1 MAGEYLVSKKYHEIS
16 MLAGETA
23 GRVSKNGKEWTK
35 YLTTAARLYK
45 YPFEDQ
51 MLIYAQRPDAK
62 ACATM
67 EIWNEKMFCW
77 VNRGAKGI
85 ALFDRE
91 SERPRLKYVF
101 DVSNVHKSRRI
112 GKDPYLWELR
122 EEHKDVVLAQLE
134 KTYGAT
140 NKENSFEG
148 RLMEIARRIAEDY
161 YTEILPDL
169 LYSKEGS
176 FLEELDELNVG
187 LRLRETLSASI
198 AYTILSRCG
207 ADMDL
212 WKDDLNFDY
221 ISEFNT
227 SMALSVVGNATT
239 DMCKP
244 RLMEIGKTVAAYDRQ
259 IARNKAKEKANAVQT
274 DTNEKNPEKV
284 LANIPDPR
292 YNALK
297 RESENEPQTE
307 TTTNHIET
315 EGIAHGTD
323 IREERGLSDTEPG
336 AGQRAGGTADQVRAD
351 AEELSE
357 GTPEG
362 DLQRAADDGKTER
375 ALSGDTE
382 AGRGADGLPDGADGE
397 SRGSGRSTESVR
409 SDEMGGEDEQHQE
422 LSGGDRADG
431 AGVQPLSSEEQQ
443 NKEAEEPDNGEDS
456 LSGSFLDNPDFAE
469 KTMEV
474 QKGILCS
481 DSFLIHKRPEIA
493 GYFAM
498 ETDTR
503 LQTEYFKNSFH
514 FGIYYALNVAG
525 TSVGFHANE
534 EGLHINMSGKAGA
547 ENETLLSW
555 EDARFLVNSYMED
568 DVYLLPGEKAEQI
581 DTNGMYQQ
589 LDLFSLFSEQVGSIA
604 VKEAEQGII
613 PAEKI
618 SPESQKEA
626 LPKEQLDT
634 ILQSGGGRDN
644 SRKRIYAK
652 YQQGKTPEEMAEFLK
667 KEYGTTGKGFEF
679 DGKQVSVWFNEQ
691 GMTVGYGT
699 SALERPAFTMN
710 WQEIE
715 MGIRSLV
722 EDGAY
727 IGANE
732 IYLMDEV
739 NRGNIATHLFFFFR
753 DGMGELPE
761 GLELNAGNYPDS
773 HARILELLSTTE
785 GIDLIASHM
794 DKAFGQLERGEKKL
808 RFRSV
813 MSKEELRA
821 ELDNL
826 LLEKK
831 TFPVSDHVEVKK
843 EDFITQDEI
852 DHRLG
857 GGSGYQHGSFRI
869 YDYFME
875 GHDSKEAAAFLKKEY
890 GTGGSTHALAGADHS
905 YENHDAKGISLEKG
919 SIMEPYTKI
928 LLSWKVVE
936 KRIRKLIE
944 EDKYLSPKGK
954 ETYAEYKEEQA
965 QKELEKAQAKLER
978 DTKVSCKDAIDRTIA
993 ENFDGYRLPKGT
1005 AEGVIKEY
1013 GIERVSYVLAN
1024 TIMHRR
1030 QEERISPENKE
1041 WAMSIEPYAM
1051 YESRDIVAASHP
1063 AVLNG
1068 FINQARRYI
1077 EQEKELA
1084 AQAEAE
1090 QAQEPEQNDV
1100 SDISEGELDWHI
1112 VHDMDDDNG
1121 QPTEW
1126 SAKLPNGEFLWIDKE
1141 TEGYALYNTHMT
1153 DASPVSVSE
1162 TLDGAKESGEDYAFE
1177 IAHVEEVEKITVAL
1191 ESTEDFSE
1199 PGIGFYTHQY
1209 ADGRE
1214 GVRYRLVTMGENG
1227 LLVPYPEHNRF
1238 FINRELAQ
1246 EYIDNHADL
1255 IDVIGYDEMV
1265 YGSMRKQ
1272 SEYKRE
1278 QTRQEIAPAQEVA
1291 SAERQE
1297 EKVQP
1302 EQDTPTSEKLTDLEK
1317 KAVEI
1322 AKGYENLPLTE
1333 KIGVI
1338 ARTFGCTSGKIET
1351 SPCTGKWRGTSD
1363 ISIRLDSGAS
1373 LFVGNYRTPQAKTAK
1388 VQNECVNAALV
1399 RFNPEIV
1406 AATKEAAIGAL
1417 KEREAKDNEI
1427 AAQKGL
1433 KPYTLLNVE
1442 ISDGTDDNGGYFG
1455 WYYVTLAVDG
1465 KIHAHLETGLNYEI
1479 AKGKISENSTR
1490 ENYFAAGA
1498 LKETDVDYV
1507 FNNVGF
1513 SSTDGSYSLPISNDV
1528 LERAEKTLAQR
1539 REAAEWTDVEHSET
1553 VDGQDTSGHDVQKSE
1568 DTISIDGQECVKTDE
1583 WKAGDNKYV
1592 LGNSVEDSDFFYAE
1606 VNGDTHFEYDHRPD
1620 REEVEDDFIDL
1631 EAMRDI
1637 DRHEAQVF
1645 SRFEGSDDFPD
1656 VDADEKPLTADDI
1669 QNLVLINREY
1679 FATSRTTVYD
1689 FECDI
1694 RGEHDSLQYTLEYH
1708 DDGEGFTIHTE
1719 KDDIWERMPEPEL
1732 ERLEG
1737 ILSREAVYF
1746 KYHEKI
1752 AGTESLADLKELE
1765 YEIME
1770 DESPEFPAV
1779 SERVWKDFS
1788 QKEHELSAP
1797 EQETSGHDVQKQKYR
1812 IGVRVYLDNK
1822 PYEITRTDD
1831 WNVEIMD
1838 RSLYNP
1844 PRRLESWENFEKL
1857 LRQDERNAHLFTP
1870 EEKEPEKK
1878 SPAKQAEP
1886 KIDKSGAVNFYIT
1899 DDALGIGGAKEKFR
1913 RNVEAIRTLE
1923 AIESENRIATP
1934 EEQKILSQYVGWG
1947 GLADAFDESK
1957 SAWAGEY
1964 QELKSL
1970 LSETEY
1976 ASARESTLNAH
1987 YTSPVIIRSIY
1998 EALEKMGFEKG
2009 NVLEP
2014 AMGIGNFFGM
2024 LPEKMQESRLYG
2036 VELDGI
2042 TGRIA
2047 KQLYPKANIKI
2058 SGFEKTDYPNDFFDV
2073 AVGNVPFGQY
2083 KVADRQY
2090 DKNNFLIHDYFFAKT
2105 LDKVR
2110 PGGVVAFV
2118 TSKGTMDKKSP
2129 EVRKY
2134 LAQRAELLGAVR
2146 LPNTA
2151 FKENAGTEVTS
2162 DILFLKKRDR
2172 VMDLEPDWVHLS
2184 EDENGIAMNSYFA
2197 ERPEMIVGKMEMVSG
2212 PYGMES
2218 TCQPDTTRPFAEQ
2231 LREAISRID
2240 GEFEEVEL
2248 DELEDG
2254 FADQTIPA
2262 DPDVKNY
2269 SYTLVDDKVY
2279 YRENSVMKP
2288 VDMKDSMLERIKG
2301 MIAIRNCTQELIN
2314 VQLQEYPDTVIKE
2327 KQAELNALYDA
2338 FSKKYGLINSQ
2349 TNKRAFNQDS
2359 SYCLLCS
2366 LEKTDEEGKFV
2377 GKADMFTKRTIK
2389 KAEVVTSV
2397 DTATEALAV
2406 SLSEKARI
2414 DLDYMAELSGKDID
2428 TIKEELTGVIF
2439 QNPVTDK
2446 WETADEYLSGNVRDK
2461 LETAKVYAENHPE
2474 FAVNVQALT
2483 QVQPKEL
2490 DASEIEVRIGATWVK
2505 AEYLEDFMR
2514 DIFETPQNLLDRN
2527 IMGVQFSD
2535 ITGQWNVKGK
2545 NADYGNSLVNMTY
2558 GTSRR
2563 NAYQI
2568 LEDSLNLKDSRV
2580 YDTVVEDGKEKRVL
2594 NKKETTLAAQK
2605 QDTIREA
2612 FKDWVFRDPDR
2623 RQDLVAKYNQLFNST
2638 RPREYDGAHLK
2649 FPGMTPDI
2657 ELKPHQKNAV
2667 AHVLYGDN
2675 TLLAH
2680 CVGAGKTFEMT
2691 AAAMESK
2698 RLGLCQKSLFVVPNH
2713 LTEQW
2718 ASDFLRLY
2726 PGANILAATKKD
2738 FEPANRKKFC
2748 SRIATGDYDAVII
2761 GHSQFEKIPLSIER
2775 QEAMIERQISEIELA
2790 IEQAK
2795 ADNGERY
2802 TIKQMEK
2809 TRKSLSAR
2817 LEKLNDAT
2825 RKDNVVTFEQL
2836 GVDRLFVDESHNYK
2850 NLFLYTKMRN
2860 VAGIAQT
2867 EAQKSSDMFAK
2878 CQYLDEITGGKGV
2891 TFATGTPISN
2901 SMTELYT
2908 NMRYLQYSTLQKLG
2922 LGHFDSWASSFGET
2936 QTAIELAPEGTGYR
2950 AKTRFAKFFNLPE
2963 LISLFK
2969 ESADIQTPDML
2980 NLPVPEA
2987 EYENVVLKPSEYQQ
3001 DMVSSLAD
3009 RAEAVR
3015 NRLVEPYQDNM
3026 LKITNDGRKLALDQR
3041 LINDVLPDSDTSKAA
3056 MCVEKAFEIWEQ
3068 TKEKKST
3075 QLIFCDLSTP
3085 KGDGTFNVY
3094 EDIKNKLIE
3103 KGVPPEEIA
3112 FIHEANT
3119 ELRKA
3124 ELFGKVRS
3132 GQVRFLLGST
3142 QKMGAGTNVQDRLIA
3157 LHHLDVPWRPSDIE
3171 QQEGRILRQGNLN
3184 PKVKIFRYVTEGTFD
3199 SYSWQL
3205 IENKQKFIGQIMT
3218 SKSPVRSCEDVDE
3231 AALTYAE
3238 VKALAT
3244 GNPYIK
3250 EKMDL
3255 DIQVS
3260 KLKLMKGNHT
3270 SQKYRLED
3278 DILKRYPQQIA
3289 ILKERISGMTVDIQ
3303 TAKTNLP
3310 ADKEQFVMKVGDK
3323 VYTDKKEAGTALVE
3337 MCKEMKTLNVPATV
3351 GEYAGFKMAVSFD
3364 SFNHKFVMNLKGQLS
3379 HNLEI
3384 GSDPLGNIA
3393 RINHALESMPKQ
3405 LAEAQ
3410 TKLETVERQL
3420 ETAKVEV
3427 TKPFAQEAELAEK
3440 LERLAALNALLNM
3453 DEKGDEA
3460 LGMEDAPEEEN
3471 ESQKTSGHD
3480 VQKSAAGDDS
3490 PQKPKPAAAM
3500 ADKPIQRT
3508 SLKEKLEAFK
3518 VRAAGGNTEKT
3529 MPKKAKGKEEML

>member
-1 MAGEYLVSKKYHEIS
+1 MAEQYYVSKKYHEIS

-23 GRVSKNGKEWTK
+23 KQVTKNGEEWAN
-35 YLTTAARLYK
+35 YLNTAARLYK
-45 YPFEDQ
+45 YAFEDQ
-51 MLIYAQRPDAK
+51 MLIYAQRPDAN

-85 ALFDRE
+85 ALLDRE

-101 DVSNVHKSRRI
+101 DVSDVHKARRI

-122 EEHKDVVLAQLE
+122 EEHKEAVLAQLE

-140 NKENSFEG
+140 DKQNTFEG
-148 RLMEIARRIAEDY
+148 RLMEIARGIAEDY
-161 YTEILPDL
+161 YMEILPEL
-169 LYSKEGS
+169 SYAKEDS

-187 LRLRETLSASI
+187 VRLRDTLSASI
-198 AYTILSRCG
+198 AYTLLSRCG
-207 ADMDL
+207 ADMDY
-212 WKDDLNFDY
+212 WKDELDFSY

-227 SMALSVVGNATT
+227 TKVLSVIGNATT

-244 RLMEIGKTVAAYDRQ
+244 ILMEIGRTVAAYDRQ
-259 IARNKAKEKANAVQT
+259 TARNKAQEKANGVQSERP
-274 DTNEKNPEKV
+274 EKNAEKV
-284 LANIPDPR
+284 LAKAPEPR

-297 RESENEPQTE
+297 RESENEPQPE
-307 TTTNHIET
+307 TDTNHIET
-315 EGIAHGTD
+315 EGTAHGTD
-323 IREERGLSDTEPG
+323 IREERGLSDTEPDTQ
-336 AGQRAGGTADQVRAD
+336 QRAGGSADQVRAD

-362 DLQRAADDGKTER
+362 DLQRDASGGQSES

-382 AGRGADGLPDGADGE
+382 TGRAEAGRSDGADGE
-397 SRGSGRSTESVR
+397 SGGSGRGTESVR
-409 SDEMGGEDEQHQE
+409 SDEVGADDEQHQA
-422 LSGGDRADG
+422 LGGGNRIDG
-431 AGVQPLSSEEQQ
+431 AGLQSVSGEEQQ
-443 NKEAEEPDNGEDS
+443 NKETGEPDNGEDS
-456 LSGSFLDNPDFAE
+456 LSGSFLDNLSFAE
-469 KTMEV
+469 KAMEV
-474 QKGILCS
+474 QKGVLCS
-481 DSFLIHKRPEIA
+481 DHFLIHKRPEIA

-498 ETDTR
+498 ETDIR
-503 LQTEYFKNSFH
+503 LQTEYFKNCFR
-514 FGIYYALNVAG
+514 FGTYYGLDVAG
-525 TSVGFHANE
+525 TSIGFHANE
-534 EGLHINMSGKAGA
+534 EGLHINMSGKPGM
-547 ENETLLSW
+547 ENETTLSW
-555 EDARFLVNSYMED
+555 EDARYWVNSYMED
-568 DVYLLPGEKAEQI
+568 GVYLLPGEKAEQI

-589 LDLFSLFSEQVGSIA
+589 LDLFSMFAEQVGSIA
-604 VKEAEQGII
+604 MKEAEQGSVQ
-613 PAEKI
+613 PEKT
-618 SPESQKEA
+618 SPEPKKET
-626 LPKEQLDT
+626 LPKEQLDA
-634 ILQSGGGRDN
+634 ILRSGGGRDN

-667 KEYGTTGKGFEF
+667 REYKTTGKGFEF
-679 DGKQVSVWFNEQ
+679 DGKQVAVWFDGQ

-699 SALERPAFTMN
+699 SALERPKFTMG

-715 MGIRSLV
+715 QQIRSQV
-722 EDGAY
+722 ESGAY
-727 IGANE
+727 MGANE
-732 IYLMDEV
+732 AYLVDEV
-739 NRGNIATHLFFFFR
+739 ERGRIADRLYFFFR
-753 DGMGELPE
+753 DGIGEMPE
-761 GLELNAGNYPDS
+761 ELELKANNYPDS
-773 HARILELLSTTE
+773 HAGLIELLSTPE
-785 GIDLIASHM
+785 GVDLAASHM
-794 DKAFGQLERGEKKL
+794 DKALAQLESGEKKMRVRL
-808 RFRSV
+808 V
-813 MSKEELRA
+813 MSNEELRA

-831 TFPVSDHVEVKK
+831 TFPVSDSVEVRK

-857 GGSGYQHGSFRI
+857 SGSGYHHGSFRI

-875 GHDSKEAAAFLKKEY
+875 GHDSKEAADFLKKEY
-890 GTGGSTHALAGADHS
+890 GTGGSSHALAGSDHS
-905 YENHDAKGISLEKG
+905 WEDHDFKGIRLRKG
-919 SIMEPYTKI
+919 NISEPYADV

-936 KRIRKLIE
+936 KRIRKLVQ

-954 ETYAEYKEEQA
+954 EAFAVYKEEQA
-965 QKELEKAQAKLER
+965 QKELEKAQAKMER
-978 DTKVSCKDAIDRTIA
+978 DTKVACKDAIDRVIA

-1030 QEERISPENKE
+1030 QEDRISPENKE
-1041 WAMSIEPYAM
+1041 WAKSIEPYAM
-1051 YESRDIVAASHP
+1051 YENRDIVAASHP

-1068 FINQARRYI
+1068 FVNQARRYI
-1077 EQEKELA
+1077 EIEKELTIRA
-1084 AQAEAE
+1084 EEKQAE
-1090 QAQEPEQNDV
+1090 EQNNYDISDV
-1100 SDISEGELDWHI
+1100 SEGELDWHI

-1126 SAKLPNGEFLWIDKE
+1126 AAKLPDGGFLWIDKE
-1141 TEGYALYNTHMT
+1141 TEGYALYNTHHT
-1153 DASPVSVSE
+1153 DASPLSVSE
-1162 TLDGAKESGEDYAFE
+1162 TLDGAKEDGEDYTKEFAAGHAE
-1177 IAHVEEVEKITVAL
+1177 KVEKITVAL
-1191 ESTEDFSE
+1191 ESSENYSE
-1199 PGIGFYTHQY
+1199 PEIGFYTHQY

-1214 GVRYRLVTMGENG
+1214 GVRYRLVTPGEDG
-1227 LLVPYPEHNRF
+1227 FLVPYPEHNRF

-1246 EYIDNHADL
+1246 EYIDSHADL

-1265 YGSMRKQ
+1265 FSSMQKQ

-1278 QTRQEIAPAQEVA
+1278 QAQGE
-1291 SAERQE
+1291 
-1297 EKVQP
+1297 
-1302 EQDTPTSEKLTDLEK
+1302 
-1317 KAVEI
+1317 
-1322 AKGYENLPLTE
+1322 
-1333 KIGVI
+1333 
-1338 ARTFGCTSGKIET
+1338 
-1351 SPCTGKWRGTSD
+1351 
-1363 ISIRLDSGAS
+1363 
-1373 LFVGNYRTPQAKTAK
+1373 
-1388 VQNECVNAALV
+1388 
-1399 RFNPEIV
+1399 
-1406 AATKEAAIGAL
+1406 
-1417 KEREAKDNEI
+1417 
-1427 AAQKGL
+1427 
-1433 KPYTLLNVE
+1433 
-1442 ISDGTDDNGGYFG
+1442 
-1455 WYYVTLAVDG
+1455 
-1465 KIHAHLETGLNYEI
+1465 
-1479 AKGKISENSTR
+1479 
-1490 ENYFAAGA
+1490 
-1498 LKETDVDYV
+1498 
-1507 FNNVGF
+1507 
-1513 SSTDGSYSLPISNDV
+1513 
-1528 LERAEKTLAQR
+1528 
-1539 REAAEWTDVEHSET
+1539 
-1553 VDGQDTSGHDVQKSE
+1553 TSGHDVQRSGKGSE
-1568 DTISIDGQECVKTDE
+1568 
-1583 WKAGDNKYV
+1583 
-1592 LGNSVEDSDFFYAE
+1592 
-1606 VNGDTHFEYDHRPD
+1606 
-1620 REEVEDDFIDL
+1620 
-1631 EAMRDI
+1631 
-1637 DRHEAQVF
+1637 
-1645 SRFEGSDDFPD
+1645 DFPD
-1656 VDADEKPLTADDI
+1656 IDAAAVREKLENGEADKEVDAMLAFAEQAAKENKVESYKRFSVTETSDAFAPGEDFAVWDDIRDEYYRDSDGTLHTFASREEAGEYLEQVEKETNRQEAVEWAYVEQVKAGVQKDSAEKPLTADDI

-1679 FATSRTTVYD
+1679 SAGSRTTVYD

-1694 RGEHDSLQYTLEYH
+1694 RGEHDSLQYTLQYH

-1752 AGTESLADLKELE
+1752 ADTESLEKLKEIE

-1770 DESPEFPAV
+1770 DESSYFRAV

-1788 QKEHELSAP
+1788 QREGELSATEPGYFYQMEANPRSESINDRFFLQAYENEGNGRAIPRDVLFVGTP
-1797 EQETSGHDVQKQKYR
+1797 EQCRELLEKLENGELTQEQVKEIFAQGHEPEEATPEKPDYR
-1812 IGVRVYLDNK
+1812 VGNTVYIDNK
-1822 PYEITRTDD
+1822 PYEIVRTDD

-1838 RSLYNP
+1838 RSLFNP
-1844 PRRLESWENFEKL
+1844 PRRLESRENFAKL

-1870 EEKEPEKK
+1870 EEKEAEQTGYTTETAAVYPGEKNNLPYDVVIEKLHFDKPEKAEQEK
-1878 SPAKQAEP
+1878 QEYKIGDTVTIEGTEFIIEGISDREVQLRDPKLFYPIFRAESRENFERLLAEETENTLSEPKKQSPAKLAEP
-1886 KIDKSGAVNFYIT
+1886 QIDKSNAVNFRIT
-1899 DDALGIGGAKEKFR
+1899 DDAFGADAAKANTGFSPKEKFR
-1913 RNVEAIRTLE
+1913 RNIEAIRTLE
-1923 AIESENRIATP
+1923 QIEGENRTVTP

-1970 LSETEY
+1970 LSEQEY

-1998 EALEKMGFEKG
+1998 QALENMGFEKG

-2047 KQLYPKANIKI
+2047 KQLYPTANIKI

-2083 KVADRQY
+2083 KVSDRQY

-2172 VMDLEPDWVHLS
+2172 VMDIEPDWVHLS

-2197 ERPEMIVGKMEMVSG
+2197 GHPEMIVGKMEMVSG

-2218 TCQPDTTRPFAEQ
+2218 TCSPDTTRPFAEQ
-2231 LREAISRID
+2231 LAEAVSRIE
-2240 GEFEEVEL
+2240 GEIEEVEI
-2248 DELEDG
+2248 DELADDL
-2254 FADQTIPA
+2254 ADQTIPA

-2269 SYTLVDDKVY
+2269 SYALVEGKVY
-2279 YRENSVMKP
+2279 YRENSIMKP
-2288 VDMKDSMLERIKG
+2288 VDMKDSMLERIQG
-2301 MIAIRNCTQELIN
+2301 MVAIRDCTQELIN
-2314 VQLQEYPDTVIKE
+2314 VQLEEYPDSVIKD
-2327 KQAELNALYDA
+2327 KQAELNRLYDD
-2338 FSKKYGLINSQ
+2338 FTKKYGLINSQ

-2366 LEKTDEEGKFV
+2366 LEKTDEEGKFK
-2377 GKADMFTKRTIK
+2377 GKADMFTRRTIK
-2389 KAEVVTSV
+2389 KAEAVTSV
-2397 DTATEALAV
+2397 DTPTEALAV
-2406 SLSEKARI
+2406 SLSEKAKV
-2414 DLDYMAELSGKDID
+2414 DLDYMADLLMDDKEYTDGEAYGKMID
-2428 TIKEELTGVIF
+2428 KITEELAGVIF
-2439 QNPVTDK
+2439 KNPVTDK

-2474 FAVNVQALT
+2474 FNVNVQALT

-2505 AEYLEDFMR
+2505 PEYLEDFMR
-2514 DIFETPQNLLDRN
+2514 DIFETPQHLFDKKV
-2527 IMGVQFSD
+2527 MGIQFSD
-2535 ITGQWNVKGK
+2535 VTGQWNVKGK
-2545 NADYGNSLVNMTY
+2545 NADYGNALVNMTY

-2580 YDTVVEDGKEKRVL
+2580 YDTIVEDGKEKRVL

-2605 QDTIREA
+2605 QETIREA
-2612 FKDWVFRDPDR
+2612 FKDWIFREPER
-2623 RQDLVAKYNQLFNST
+2623 RQDLVAKYNKLFNST

-2657 ELKPHQKNAV
+2657 TLKPHQKNAV

-2691 AAAMESK
+2691 AAAMESR

-2761 GHSQFEKIPLSIER
+2761 GHSQFEKIPLSMER
-2775 QEAMIERQISEIELA
+2775 QQAMIERQISEIELA
-2790 IEQAK
+2790 IQQAK
-2795 ADNGERY
+2795 EDNGERY

-2809 TRKSLSAR
+2809 TKKSLFTR
-2817 LEKLNDAT
+2817 LDKLNDT
-2825 RKDNVVTFEQL
+2825 SRKDSVVTFEQL
-2836 GVDRLFVDESHNYK
+2836 GVDRLFVDESHYYK

-2860 VAGIAQT
+2860 VAGIAQS

-2908 NMRYLQYSTLQKLG
+2908 NMRYLQYGTLQKLG

-2980 NLPVPEA
+2980 KLPVPEA

-3001 DMVSSLAD
+3001 NMVSSLAD

-3026 LKITNDGRKLALDQR
+3026 LKITSDGRKLALDQR
-3041 LINDVLPDSDTSKAA
+3041 LINDMLPDNEDSKAV
-3056 MCVEKAFEIWEQ
+3056 MCVNKAFEIWEQ
-3068 TKEKKST
+3068 TKEQKSA

-3085 KGDGTFNVY
+3085 KNDGTFNVY
-3094 EDIKNKLIE
+3094 EDIKNKLAE
-3103 KGVPPEEIA
+3103 KGVPENEIA
-3112 FIHEANT
+3112 FIHSANT
-3119 ELRKA
+3119 DTRKA

-3171 QQEGRILRQGNLN
+3171 QQEGRILRQGNEN
-3184 PKVKIFRYVTEGTFD
+3184 EKVKIFRYVTEGTFD
-3199 SYSWQL
+3199 SYSWQV
-3205 IENKQKFIGQIMT
+3205 IENKQKFISQIMT

-3250 EKMDL
+3250 EKM
-3255 DIQVS
+3255 
-3260 KLKLMKGNHT
+3260 
-3270 SQKYRLED
+3270 
-3278 DILKRYPQQIA
+3278 
-3289 ILKERISGMTVDIQ
+3289 
-3303 TAKTNLP
+3303 
-3310 ADKEQFVMKVGDK
+3310 
-3323 VYTDKKEAGTALVE
+3323 
-3337 MCKEMKTLNVPATV
+3337 
-3351 GEYAGFKMAVSFD
+3351 
-3364 SFNHKFVMNLKGQLS
+3364 
-3379 HNLEI
+3379 
-3384 GSDPLGNIA
+3384 
-3393 RINHALESMPKQ
+3393 
-3405 LAEAQ
+3405 
-3410 TKLETVERQL
+3410 
-3420 ETAKVEV
+3420 
-3427 TKPFAQEAELAEK
+3427 
-3440 LERLAALNALLNM
+3440 
-3453 DEKGDEA
+3453 
-3460 LGMEDAPEEEN
+3460 
-3471 ESQKTSGHD
+3471 
-3480 VQKSAAGDDS
+3480 
-3490 PQKPKPAAAM
+3490 
-3500 ADKPIQRT
+3500 
-3508 SLKEKLEAFK
+3508 
-3518 VRAAGGNTEKT
+3518 VR
-3529 MPKKAKGKEEML
+3529 P